1 MADLR
6 EAPWRPVLRVVAL
19 AWLLVIA
26 PVELA
31 TALATLITGPRAMPG
46 AAVVSLV
53 VCRVV
58 VVTAGLMLGRHLLR
72 PDEDTRLF
80 ARVWACA
87 DLGTLAAVLA
97 SDGLPTNRRP
107 GDAPLVW
114 LVYAAAALAVVVAS
128 SLSPS
133 GGGRARRTVP

>member
-31 TALATLITGPRAMPG
+31 TTLATLITGPRAMPG
-46 AAVVSLV
+46 AAVVGLV
-53 VCRVV
+53 LVRVL
-58 VVTAGLMLGRHLLR
+58 VVTAGLVLGRHLLR
-72 PDEDTRLF
+72 PDEDTRVF

-87 DLGTLAAVLA
+87 DLGTLAVVLA
-97 SDGLPTNRRP
+97 SDSLPTNRRP

-128 SLSPS
+128 SPS
-133 GGGRARRTVP
+133 ASGRARPRRAVP